1 MATHCSLCERIEL
14 STDPM
19 VLKRTDHSLLYHM
32 PGIDLPGYLVV
43 APLRHVEHVGM
54 LDDAELF
61 DLACLQAKATREIME
76 VHSIQRVYTLSF
88 GEMLPHLHIHLFPR
102 TEKMLDDPESLHEGI
117 ADGPKLFD
125 RWRKRLAISLPSPK
139 VAEMVDRMRQRLL

>member
-1 MATHCSLCERIEL
+1 MATPCSLCERIEL
-14 STDPM
+14 SVDPM
-19 VLKRTDHSLLYHM
+19 ALKRSAHSLLYHM

-54 LDDAELF
+54 LDDAELL
-61 DLACLQAKATREIME
+61 DLVRLQAKAIREIME
-76 VHSIQRVYTLSF
+76 LPTVQRVYTLSF

-102 TEKMLDDPESLHEGI
+102 TEEMLEDPESLYEGV

-125 RWRKRLAISLPSPK
+125 RWRKKLAVSLPSPK
-139 VAEMVDRMRQRLL
+139 VAEMVGRMRQRAL